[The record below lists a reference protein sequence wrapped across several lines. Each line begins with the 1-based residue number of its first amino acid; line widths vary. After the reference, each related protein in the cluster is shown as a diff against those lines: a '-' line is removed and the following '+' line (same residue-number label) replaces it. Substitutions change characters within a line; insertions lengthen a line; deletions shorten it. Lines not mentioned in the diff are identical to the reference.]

1 MAEGSGTANQ
11 KQAVKPDDNRSGKN
25 KMFTRQWWILLLL
38 TALFVCVTSGLGF
51 WQLGR
56 AQLREQIEVD
66 QARNLALPAL
76 DEAALLKLARN
87 EQLIHR
93 RLSLQGDW
101 LPQWSVFLNRPMNGQ
116 AGFWVMTPLQLE
128 SGAVVLVQRGW
139 APRDPI
145 NPNQAPALQSSSSS
159 VQVSGQWVAPPSRLM
174 ELGSE
179 TSQPDTSFT
188 QVRQNL
194 DLAQYERETGLQIRA
209 VVRQNSEADDGLSRA
224 WPSLASKAQTNRG
237 YAFQWFAIA
246 AAGLMLFLWFQVI
259 RKRSTDAANID

>member
-1 MAEGSGTANQ
+1 
-11 KQAVKPDDNRSGKN
+11 
-25 KMFTRQWWILLLL
+25 
-38 TALFVCVTSGLGF
+38 
-51 WQLGR
+51 
-56 AQLREQIEVD
+56 
-66 QARNLALPAL
+66 
-76 DEAALLKLARN
+76 
-87 EQLIHR
+87 
-93 RLSLQGDW
+93 
-101 LPQWSVFLNRPMNGQ
+101 
-116 AGFWVMTPLQLE
+116 
-128 SGAVVLVQRGW
+128 
-139 APRDPI
+139 
-145 NPNQAPALQSSSSS
+145 
-159 VQVSGQWVAPPSRLM
+159 M

-179 TSQPDTSFT
+179 ASQPDTSFT